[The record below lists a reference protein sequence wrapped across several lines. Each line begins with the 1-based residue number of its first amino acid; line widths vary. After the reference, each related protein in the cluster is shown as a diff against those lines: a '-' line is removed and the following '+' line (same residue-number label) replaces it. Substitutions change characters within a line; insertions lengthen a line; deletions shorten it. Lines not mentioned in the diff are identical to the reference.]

1 MPSSTGTMNDET
13 RIIERNPNKLRL
25 QESNP
30 ILTTPRKNSSVS
42 RGSYCS
48 TPTVPTSTTSDRRRA
63 TVSEGRPTTKITSNS
78 SNNGL
83 PLTKLKEKD
92 EISQLP
98 PPKSKST

>member
-1 MPSSTGTMNDET
+1 
-13 RIIERNPNKLRL
+13 
-25 QESNP
+25 
-30 ILTTPRKNSSVS
+30 
-42 RGSYCS
+42 CS

-98 PPKSKST
+98 PPKSKSTLPVGMIQPGYITPSKLFNIMGYGLDNQYLFMHAHYLYVIDCR